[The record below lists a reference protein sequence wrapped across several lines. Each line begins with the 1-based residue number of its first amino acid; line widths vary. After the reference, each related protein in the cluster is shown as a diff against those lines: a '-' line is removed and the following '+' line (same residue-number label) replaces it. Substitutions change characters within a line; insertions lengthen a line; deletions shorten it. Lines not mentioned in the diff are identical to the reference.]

1 MLKTATGY
9 YWFSPIPEEPEVYYK
24 GPKNTLMVLIS
35 LFTGQFVCLL
45 ITCNVYPGSQVN
57 ATTSLTIYLSPVL
70 IPLAGIIGSGQVV
83 RPTATKMEKNHQFVF
98 SYN

>member
-1 MLKTATGY
+1 MCLV
-9 YWFSPIPEEPEVYYK
+9 S
-24 GPKNTLMVLIS
+24 S
-35 LFTGQFVCLL
+35 LCAL

-83 RPTATKMEKNHQFVF
+83 RPTARQKKKGKVKLFEHMRVKCNINLMKN
-98 SYN
+98 